1 MLFIRTTFTALALGF
16 MLSAAAAPSPSEP
29 VLRVSVLKLT
39 LSDMHSEVISE
50 TLEVL
55 RRRLSNYR
63 LIVSSDDLEAQ
74 HLAAQRGTADLFI
87 GTAGFYWEIHQK
99 GFTALGTL
107 AFMNAQTALGEI
119 SARGWDPDNF
129 FSRIEEVGRPMER
142 VVEAVATGRV
152 DAGLV
157 KAGLMELMLAVG
169 SPFAKEIRV
178 LEPRS
183 FRRQYEIPP
192 YFQRLP
198 WLDSHRLRRT
208 AS

>member
-1 MLFIRTTFTALALGF
+1 MAPNPNEGMAGAIIVRRSDAQIKTLEDLKGK
-16 MLSAAAAPSPSEP
+16 SAA
-29 VLRVSVLKLT
+29 VTRK
-39 LSDMHSEVISE
+39 D
-50 TLEVL
+50 
-55 RRRLSNYR
+55 
-63 LIVSSDDLEAQ
+63 
-74 HLAAQRGTADLFI
+74 
-87 GTAGFYWEIHQK
+87 
-99 GFTALGTL
+99 

-178 LEPRS
+178 LRTA